1 MSHRPTERT
10 PILSQRSNQNEPTSD
25 AIGFMG
31 ALRIPGVVEY
41 SLCLFFSKLVSY
53 TFLYWL
59 PLYIQSSSEWIRW
72 FDIDFQV
79 NFTLFCPASLGASHS
94 ADLSTMF
101 DVGGIVGAI
110 AAGVLSDY
118 TGMSACTCAGML
130 IFAIPLL
137 IVYQTFGTTSL
148 AINIFLLFIVGI
160 VVNGPYALITTS
172 VSTELGKSKTS
183 HTQCECKKNNFSLK
197 LLNRNTQFVRR

>member
-1 MSHRPTERT
+1 
-10 PILSQRSNQNEPTSD
+10 
-25 AIGFMG
+25 
-31 ALRIPGVVEY
+31 
-41 SLCLFFSKLVSY
+41 
-53 TFLYWL
+53 
-59 PLYIQSSSEWIRW
+59 
-72 FDIDFQV
+72 
-79 NFTLFCPASLGASHS
+79 
-94 ADLSTMF
+94 MF

-183 HTQCECKKNNFSLK
+183 HS
-197 LLNRNTQFVRR
+197 